1 MKVDVVLSFVAY
13 FLLDALVIQVMHML
27 TGNKL
32 NKKGIIVFFLILNS
46 CITIINLIWSY
57 DILIAAWHYRA

>member
-27 TGNKL
+27 TRNKL
-32 NKKGIIVFFLILNS
+32 NKKGIIVFFLIS
-46 CITIINLIWSY
+46 IV
-57 DILIAAWHYRA
+57 IL